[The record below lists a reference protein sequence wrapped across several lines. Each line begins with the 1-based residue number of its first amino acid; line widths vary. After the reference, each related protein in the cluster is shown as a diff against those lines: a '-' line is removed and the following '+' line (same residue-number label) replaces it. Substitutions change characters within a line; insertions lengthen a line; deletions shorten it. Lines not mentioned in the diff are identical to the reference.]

1 MKKILILI
9 IFFYILTLL
18 QTSFLIH
25 FNFFKITPNLILIT
39 VLLLNL
45 LEEPRKNTGIFGAVI
60 SGFFWDIFS
69 DRLIGFHVLIL
80 VGLAILIKVILRNYL
95 RPALWT
101 SILRIKK

>member
-9 IFFYILTLL
+9 IFFYILALL

-60 SGFFWDIFS
+60 SGFFWDVFS
-69 DRLIGFHVLIL
+69 DRLIGCHVLIL

>member
-1 MKKILILI
+1 MKKVLILI
-9 IFFYILTLL
+9 IVFYILALL

-25 FNFFKITPNLILIT
+25 LSFFNITPNFILIA

-45 LEEPRKNTGIFGAVI
+45 LEEPRKNNGIFGAVI

-69 DRLIGFHVLIL
+69 NRPIGFHILIL

-95 RPALWT
+95 RP
-101 SILRIKK
+101 IIRHRF

>member
-9 IFFYILTLL
+9 IFFYILALL

-25 FNFFKITPNLILIT
+25 FNFFTITPNLILIT

-45 LEEPRKNTGIFGAVI
+45 LEEPRKNNGIFGAVI

-69 DRLIGFHVLIL
+69 DRFIGFHILIL

-95 RPALWT
+95 RLF
-101 SILRIKK
+101 IRHRF